1 MISRTHKFIIITPP
15 KTGSVSII
23 TALMKYGDISKI
35 HKQRVNT
42 KDNTVECFDY
52 SDKFAMMSK
61 HTPISKIYNQWT
73 SEEGNFNT
81 YYKVGLIRNPW
92 DRLVSWWKWKPHLSF
107 SEFVKNIG
115 PHHALKKDNA
125 QLLHYFSLN
134 DKIIVNDYIRFET
147 LQKDFNKV
155 CLKIGLPP
163 QNLPHLNKSNH
174 KPYWEYYDN
183 NLREFVEEKYKEDI
197 KTFNY
202 QFGK

>member
-1 MISRTHKFIIITPP
+1 MISSTHKFIIITPP

-23 TALMKYGDISKI
+23 TALMKYVDISKI

-61 HTPISKIYNQWT
+61 HTPISKIYEQWT
-73 SEEGNFNT
+73 PAEGNFTT

-92 DRLVSWWKWKPHLSF
+92 DRLVSWWRWKPSLSF

-115 PHHALKKDNA
+115 PHHALKKGNA

-155 CLKIGLPP
+155 CLKIGIPP

-183 NLREFVEEKYKEDI
+183 NLRDFVGEKYKEDI
-197 KTFNY
+197 KAFNY